1 VIARYRGGKLGWHG
15 AIARWTVAILVG
27 IIVCL
32 AMAILLG
39 TLLSIVGLAPTFTTQ
54 VGGQAAQRI
63 ALSLTLWGGLI
74 ALVAAASGGW
84 VAAEVA
90 GNVGKRHAALL
101 GGLSTLVATL
111 LVLIVAAETVGPAA
125 DFRSAAVELGVIGV
139 PDRAAEAAIRPEFA
153 RQVPSGRFL
162 ESVARSGLYA
172 TTVLVLVV
180 AAGALGGIERA
191 VQRQTERR

>member
-1 VIARYRGGKLGWHG
+1 MIARYRAAKLGWHG
-15 AIARWTVAILVG
+15 AIAWWIIAILVG
-27 IIVCL
+27 VVVCL
-32 AMAILLG
+32 TTAILLG
-39 TLLSIVGLAPTFTTQ
+39 ALLSVIGLTPTFTTQ

-84 VAAEVA
+84 VAVEVA

-101 GGLSTLVATL
+101 GGLSTLLTAL
-111 LVLIVAAETVGPAA
+111 LVVIVAAQTVGPAA

-153 RQVPSGRFL
+153 RQVSSGRFL
-162 ESVARSGLYA
+162 DAVARAGLYA
-172 TTVLVLVV
+172 ATVLVLVV
-180 AAGALGGIERA
+180 VAGALGGIGRV